1 MPEHSWEEKLEAL
14 QETLR
19 SYKKVAVAF
28 SAGVDSTFLLAVAH
42 EVLGNNA
49 LAITAQ
55 SPVFPAREHAEAL
68 DFCAQRGIRQIV
80 FDADQFSVNG
90 FAENPPERC
99 YICKRS
105 LFESICEKAHAEG
118 FDIVVDGSNT
128 DDLSDY
134 RPGHKALQELGIQS
148 PLVECGFS
156 KQDIR
161 DASAAMGLPTA
172 TKQSF
177 ACLATRI
184 PYGETI
190 TPEKLAT
197 IDAAEQIL
205 LDLGLSVVRV
215 RLNGSEGRIE
225 TKPEDFKLVLE
236 NREHIV
242 AGFKEC
248 GLDSATL
255 DLRGYRT
262 GSMNKIGL

>member
-1 MPEHSWEEKLEAL
+1 MPTLEEKLKAL
-14 QETLR
+14 QETLQ
-19 SYKKVAVAF
+19 SYGKVAVAF

-42 EVLGNNA
+42 EVLRENA
-49 LAITAQ
+49 LAITVQ
-55 SPVFPAREHAEAL
+55 SPVVPAREHDEAL
-68 DFCAQRGIRQIV
+68 SFCSQRGIRHIV
-80 FDADQFSVNG
+80 FSADQFSVEG
-90 FAENPPERC
+90 FAANPPDRC

-105 LFESICEKAHAEG
+105 LFESICNKAHSEG
-118 FDIVVDGSNT
+118 FNVVVDGSNN

-134 RPGHKALQELGIQS
+134 RPGHKALQELSIQS

-161 DASAAMGLPTA
+161 DASAAMGLSTA

-190 TPEKLAT
+190 TPEKLAR
-197 IDAAEQIL
+197 IDTAEQIL

-225 TKPEDFKLVLE
+225 TKPEDFELVLK
-236 NREHIV
+236 NREQII
-242 AGFKEC
+242 AGFATC

-262 GSMNKIGL
+262 GSMNEGL

>member
-1 MPEHSWEEKLEAL
+1 MPEHSWKEKLEAL

-19 SYKKVAVAF
+19 SYEKVAVAF

-55 SPVFPAREHAEAL
+55 SPVFPAREHDEAL

-105 LFESICEKAHAEG
+105 LFESICTKAHAEG

-128 DDLSDY
+128 DDLNDY
-134 RPGHKALQELGIQS
+134 RPGHKTLQELGIQS
-148 PLVECGFS
+148 PLVACGFS

-184 PYGETI
+184 PYGEAI

-242 AGFKEC
+242 ARFKEC

-262 GSMNKIGL
+262 GSMNKL